1 MGASAPVKVANSK
14 TDDYRTVSADRDEVQ
29 QFCEKYFSDLSV
41 NNNGSDDFG
50 RPSEQW
56 KNGSKE
62 IGTYASTADAS
73 YTEEV
78 KSKTIYSD
86 LGLGETC
93 LLYTS
98 YRTGRPRRARP
109 RSPRGSPRW
118 GRAPEWRWR
127 GPPWTLSLIHISL
140 STSLSTRPA
149 QS

>member
-62 IGTYASTADAS
+62 IGTYASTAR
-73 YTEEV
+73 
-78 KSKTIYSD
+78 
-86 LGLGETC
+86 C
-93 LLYTS
+93 LLLREGQLQDPVL
-98 YRTGRPRRARP
+98 RTWAWIRPLL
-109 RSPRGSPRW
+109 W
-118 GRAPEWRWR
+118 M
-127 GPPWTLSLIHISL
+127 
-140 STSLSTRPA
+140 
-149 QS
+149 